1 MLSVDNIEVIYN
13 DVILAVKGISLKVPE
28 GEIVTLL
35 GANGAGKSTVLKSIS
50 GLLKSQDGKIERGT
64 IEYRG
69 KTINNQSAENIVK
82 IGICQ
87 VPEGRR
93 VFPDLNTHENLIV
106 GAFTRKDR
114 RGVKGDFE
122 RILGYFPPLR
132 KRLHL
137 KAGYLSGGE
146 QQMLVIGRALMGRPS
161 LLMLD
166 EPSLGLA
173 PIIVREIFRIIEK
186 INNEQSISILL
197 IEQNANMALNI
208 ARHGYIMENGRIV
221 MDDPCDTLKEN
232 EDVMEFYLGITEE
245 GGKKSFADVKHYKR
259 RKRWLS

>member
-1 MLSVDNIEVIYN
+1 MLSIDNIEIIYN

-69 KTINNQSAENIVK
+69 KTISNQSAENIVK

-93 VFPDLNTHENLIV
+93 VFPDLTAHENLIV

-114 RGVKGDFE
+114 RGVKADFE
-122 RILGYFPPLR
+122 RILGYFPPL
-132 KRLHL
+132 KERLHL

-146 QQMLVIGRALMGRPS
+146 QQMLVIGRALMGLPS

-173 PIIVREIFRIIEK
+173 PIIVREIFGIIEK
-186 INNEQSISILL
+186 INNEQSISVLL

-208 ARHGYIMENGRIV
+208 AGHGYIMENGRIV
-221 MDDPCDTLKEN
+221 MDDPCDRLKEN

-245 GGKKSFADVKHYKR
+245 GGKKSFSDVKHYKR